1 METTMR
7 ITSVIISITLFL
19 IFSVTTA
26 HSKAVHPAYGLDDTV
41 RELIPSVVLIVGLG
55 DEVTLGTGF
64 VIDEGGLVLT
74 NYHVVEGA
82 DEIYGVWDSTI
93 NRDYEKCTLTYFDEN
108 LDLALLQLPGT
119 GYLPVPV
126 ANVNDAEIADD
137 IICFG
142 FPIID
147 SDDFQSDTF
156 NIAVTRGIISSIQRD
171 NTGEIIEIWT
181 DAAITY
187 GNSGGPLYDIDLEGV
202 IGINNLFATEA
213 RGSYN
218 LAIPYSLF
226 AESLSEWTPSSEEES
241 IPPGTT
247 DASEVLEAAKGLY
260 LNGDTASAI
269 EELELVLPSGATM
282 EINLQL
288 AEWYVEVERYLDAYD
303 IYEAIG
309 DEAGISG
316 EYFGVLAY
324 QAGKYERSIEILLPF
339 IADKNDI
346 VYLSIALSYYKLDEL
361 TEAVI
366 YAELALDVTESD
378 DVRAMAGDI
387 LKTNDE

>member
-1 METTMR
+1 MR
-7 ITSVIISITLFL
+7 ITSAILFISIFL
-19 IFSVTTA
+19 IFTITPA

-64 VIDEGGLVLT
+64 VIDEGGLMLT
-74 NYHVVEGA
+74 NYHVIEGA
-82 DEIYGVWDSTI
+82 DEIFAVWDSTI
-93 NRDYEKCTLTYFDEN
+93 NRDYEQCTLTNFDEN

-119 GYLPVPV
+119 GYLPVPI
-126 ANVNDAEIADD
+126 ADVNDTEIADD
-137 IICFG
+137 IICLG

-147 SDDFQSDTF
+147 SDDFQFDTF

-218 LAIPYSLF
+218 LAIPYSVF
-226 AESLSEWTPSSEEES
+226 ADSLLKWTSSSSEDIFPRDTELAE
-241 IPPGTT
+241 
-247 DASEVLEAAKGLY
+247 DALDAAKGLY
-260 LNGDTASAI
+260 ESGDTASAI
-269 EELELVLPSGATM
+269 EKLETVLLTETTL

-288 AEWYVEVERYLDAYD
+288 AEWYVEVESYPEAYD
-303 IYEAIG
+303 IYEALG
-309 DEAGISG
+309 DESGISG

-346 VYLSIALSYYKLDEL
+346 VYLSIALSYFELDEL

-378 DVRAMAGDI
+378 DVRAMAEDI
-387 LKTNDE
+387 LNTSDELL

>member
-1 METTMR
+1 MR
-7 ITSVIISITLFL
+7 ITSAILFISIFL
-19 IFSVTTA
+19 IFIVTPT
-26 HSKAVHPAYGLDDTV
+26 HSKAVHSAYGLDDTV

-55 DEVTLGTGF
+55 DDVTLGTGF
-64 VIDEGGLVLT
+64 IIDEGGLVLT
-74 NYHVVEGA
+74 NYHVIEDT
-82 DEIYGVWDSTI
+82 DEIFAVWDSTI
-93 NRDYEKCTLTYFDEN
+93 NREFEQCTLTYFDEN

-137 IICFG
+137 IICLG

-226 AESLSEWTPSSEEES
+226 AESLSNWTSSSAEDIFPPDTELAEE
-241 IPPGTT
+241 
-247 DASEVLEAAKGLY
+247 ALEAAKNLY
-260 LNGDTASAI
+260 ENGDKASAI
-269 EELELVLPSGATM
+269 EGLETALLTGATL

-288 AEWYVEVERYLDAYD
+288 AEWYVEVERYMEAYD
-303 IYEAIG
+303 IYEALG

-316 EYFGVLAY
+316 EYLGVLAY
-324 QAGKYERSIEILLPF
+324 KAGKYERSIKILLPL

-346 VYLSIALSYYKLDEL
+346 VYLSIALSYFELDEL

-378 DVRAMAGDI
+378 DVRLMAEDI
-387 LKTNDE
+387 LNNSDE